1 MYIVYILGVL
11 DTIFQTMAAII
22 QNISSYDNST
32 EFCNETCRSPDQIYP
47 TRPSPQTS
55 FDDVLDGLEY
65 ANIVLLPT
73 CLIAGVCGNLITIL
87 VINTKSFSKM
97 GSRYF
102 LVALATSD
110 IALLL
115 TQPFNKMFVIKH
127 FGQDYRAL
135 SAIGCKIF
143 FWFFRTGKMT
153 SSWFVVYLCLER
165 FTAIKFPF
173 RVKTI
178 FSRRNCFV
186 GIVMVYVIIG
196 GFNAGWTYCSKVKNG
211 MCYPDLIDKTD
222 PGEVTLYRN
231 MLTAGS
237 SLYSLIPIII
247 LVTVTPVIIIS
258 LVRTSKRRRG
268 LTQARGKD
276 MDLMRATTMLVA
288 VMVTYVLFV
297 TPITALHNVAF
308 YIGVNAFGE
317 NTKRFL
323 IFRDV
328 AQILEQLNY
337 TINFFLYVCSS
348 RQFRTGVS
356 SLLQH
361 KKITNQF
368 RKLAFGSSPNVPS
381 TKNTKLSKKEVEENV
396 KHSNGEKA
404 AISTVDSGDLVQENV
419 SKQEGD
425 TGDAIQPS
433 LN

>member
-1 MYIVYILGVL
+1 
-11 DTIFQTMAAII
+11 MAAIT
-22 QNISSYDNST
+22 QNITSYDNST
-32 EFCNETCRSPDQIYP
+32 ELCNETCRSSEQIYP
-47 TRPSPQTS
+47 TSPSPRTS

-65 ANIVLLPT
+65 ANVVLLPT
-73 CLIAGVCGNLITIL
+73 CLVAGVCGNLITIF
-87 VINTKSFSKM
+87 VMNTKMFSKM

-115 TQPFNKMFVIKH
+115 TQPFNKMFVIKL
-127 FGQDYRAL
+127 FGRDYRAM

-143 FWFFRTGKMT
+143 FWYFRTGKMT

-165 FTAIKFPF
+165 FTAIQFPF

-178 FSRRNCFV
+178 FSKRNCFL
-186 GIVMVYVIIG
+186 GIAMVYVVIG

-211 MCYPDLIDKTD
+211 MCYPDLIDKTN

-237 SLYSLIPIII
+237 SLYSLIPLII

-258 LVRTSKRRRG
+258 LVRSSNRRRG
-268 LTQARGKD
+268 LTNARGKD

-297 TPITALHNVAF
+297 IPITTLHNIAF
-308 YIGVNAFGE
+308 YIGVNAFGH
-317 NTKRFL
+317 NTKKFL

-348 RQFRTGVS
+348 RHFRKGVA

-361 KKITNQF
+361 KKITNKF
-368 RKLAFGSSPNVPS
+368 RKLPFGPSSNTTS
-381 TKNTKLSKKEVEENV
+381 TKNIKLSQKKEEENV
-396 KHSNGEKA
+396 KHSIREKA
-404 AISTVDSGDLVQENV
+404 AISTVDCCDVVQENV
-419 SKQEGD
+419 SKQAGD
-425 TGDAIQPS
+425 TVNAIHPS